1 MTEQMIAQQ
10 AWYVKSKVMRVETF
24 ILLEPT
30 SAVALRDHVLEA
42 RLQER
47 CLLFRQNRP
56 LKHLLKNLVAPHT
69 ATFQRIGLRTGCNGR
84 S

>member
-30 SAVALRDHVLEA
+30 SAVMVLIHCF
-42 RLQER
+42 LTCISTDMIER
-47 CLLFRQNRP
+47 
-56 LKHLLKNLVAPHT
+56 
-69 ATFQRIGLRTGCNGR
+69 GLRRQPSTDSCALDDAAMPMRGSGNHR
-84 S
+84 SPA